1 MNILFVHQNFPSQYK
16 HLAPVLA
23 AKGHRVIALTIN
35 AAQKVNGVTIIQYKP
50 KQGTSVAIHRL
61 AADFETKII
70 RAEAAGFAALELR
83 NKGFN
88 PDIICAHPGWG
99 EALFL
104 KDVWPN
110 AKLLC
115 YWEFYYHAFG
125 ADVNFDPEFQD
136 ASFDNLARIRLKNAN
151 NLLTMEVA
159 DAGISPTEW
168 QRTQFPVSVQDSIAV
183 IHDGID
189 TGIVRPNPEAY
200 VRIEQL
206 QLNLVVGDEIITFVN
221 RNLEPYRGFHT
232 FIRALPELLKRRPN
246 ARVIIVGNDA
256 VSYGA
261 PLPDKQTYK
270 QKYLAEL
277 QGQLDLS
284 RIHFAGNVPYGVY
297 LSLLQ
302 VSAVHVYLTVPFVL
316 SWSMLEAMSAGCLVV
331 GSATAPVEEVIQDG
345 VNGLLTPFSSSCALA
360 DKIDEALSLAP
371 VVRQTIKT
379 NARNTIIERYDL
391 HSICLPKQTALIE
404 NL

>member
-50 KQGTSVAIHRL
+50 KQGTSAAIHRL

-70 RAEAAGFAALELR
+70 RAEAAGLAALELR

-168 QRTQFPVSVQDSIAV
+168 QRAQFPVSVQDSIAV

-284 RIHFAGNVPYGVY
+284 RIHFAGNVPYSVY

-345 VNGLLTPFSSSCALA
+345 VNGLLTPFSSSGALA